1 MNEKSFIF
9 TIVLLLVSLI
19 FSCES
24 VIYETHS
31 SELYISM
38 ATPKDIGD
46 YEVIGEL
53 KYETK
58 AVFLFLFLEF
68 LTLKDAEIEQAIEK
82 QVMKLEGDG
91 VINLKIHEQY
101 DFEDSIKS
109 VFGAGIVSTR
119 TVEVNGDII
128 KMNPSSSTG
137 IPNID
142 DQIELA
148 ILDYNR
154 GDNR

>member
-1 MNEKSFIF
+1 MKEKLFNVILSLSIF
-9 TIVLLLVSLI
+9 LLIL
-19 FSCES
+19 SCES

-31 SELYISM
+31 SELYVSM

-58 AVFLFLFLEF
+58 AVFLVLEL
-68 LTLKDAEIEQAIEK
+68 LTLKDAEIEHAIEK

-101 DFEDSIKS
+101 DFEDIITS
-109 VFGAGIVSTR
+109 VFGAGIVSSR
-119 TVEVNGDII
+119 TVKVNGDII

-137 IPNID
+137 ISDIN

-148 ILDYNR
+148 ILDYNKSVHR
-154 GDNR
+154 

>member
-1 MNEKSFIF
+1 MKEKSFIF
-9 TIVLLLVSLI
+9 TIVSLLVSLI

-31 SELYISM
+31 SELYVSM
-38 ATPKDIGD
+38 TTPKDIGD

-58 AVFLFLFLEF
+58 AVFLVLQL
-68 LTLKDAEIEQAIEK
+68 LTIRDGEIEQAIEK

-101 DFEDSIKS
+101 DFDDFINS
-109 VFGAGIVSTR
+109 VFGGGIVSTR
-119 TVEVNGDII
+119 TVKVNGDII

-137 IPNID
+137 IPNMD
-142 DQIELA
+142 DQIDLA

-154 GDNR
+154 SVHR

>member
-1 MNEKSFIF
+1 MKEKSFIF
-9 TIVLLLVSLI
+9 TVVLLFVSLI
-19 FSCES
+19 LSCES

-31 SELYISM
+31 SELYVSM
-38 ATPKDIGD
+38 TTPKDIGD

-58 AVFLFLFLEF
+58 AVFLVLQL

-101 DFEDSIKS
+101 DFDDFINS
-109 VFGAGIVSTR
+109 VFGGGIVSTR
-119 TVEVNGDII
+119 TVKVNGDII
-128 KMNPSSSTG
+128 KMNPASATK
-137 IPNID
+137 IPDID

-148 ILDYNR
+148 ILGYNR
-154 GDNR
+154 GVVR

>member
-1 MNEKSFIF
+1 MKENPFIV
-9 TIVLLLVSLI
+9 TIVLLLALLV

-31 SELYISM
+31 SELFVSM
-38 ATPKDIGD
+38 TTPKDISD

-53 KYETK
+53 NYETK
-58 AVFLFLFLEF
+58 AVFLVLQLI
-68 LTLKDAEIEQAIEK
+68 TIKDAEIDKAIQK
-82 QVMKLEGDG
+82 QVRKLLGDG

-101 DFEDSIKS
+101 DFVDFVISA
-109 VFGAGIVSTR
+109 FGSGIVNTR
-119 TVEVNGDII
+119 TVKVNGDII
-128 KMNPSSSTG
+128 KMNPASSTG

-142 DQIELA
+142 DQIDLA

>member
-1 MNEKSFIF
+1 MKEKLFNVILILSIF
-9 TIVLLLVSLI
+9 LLIL
-19 FSCES
+19 SCES

-31 SELYISM
+31 SELYVSM

-58 AVFLFLFLEF
+58 AVFLVLEL
-68 LTLKDAEIEQAIEK
+68 LTLKDADIEHAIEK

-101 DFEDSIKS
+101 DFEDFITL

-119 TVEVNGDII
+119 TVKVNGDII
-128 KMNPSSSTG
+128 KMNSSSSTG
-137 IPNID
+137 ISDID

-148 ILDYNR
+148 ILDYNKSVHR
-154 GDNR
+154 

>member
-1 MNEKSFIF
+1 MKEKSFIF
-9 TIVLLLVSLI
+9 VIVLLLVSLVL
-19 FSCES
+19 SCES

-31 SELYISM
+31 SELYVSM
-38 ATPKDIGD
+38 TTPKDIGD

-58 AVFLFLFLEF
+58 AVFLVLQL
-68 LTLKDAEIEQAIEK
+68 LTIRDAEIEQAIEK

-101 DFEDSIKS
+101 NFDDFINS
-109 VFGAGIVSTR
+109 VFGGGIVSTR

-128 KMNPSSSTG
+128 KMNPASSTR
-137 IPNID
+137 ISDID

-154 GDNR
+154 GAVR